1 MRILNVDDNAEN
13 RYLIEMVGR
22 AHGWEVVRAR
32 NGAEALEELDKGH
45 FDLIISDILMPEV
58 DGFQLCHEVKSRERT
73 DKIPFV
79 FYTAT
84 YTAKQDEEFGLSLG
98 ASRFIVKPVEPEEF
112 MAIIDEVMDEAKR
125 GKPPAQAK
133 VQEVSDYLKGYN
145 ARLIHKLD
153 RKIAQ
158 LEAAQRDLQ
167 ASLEAGNRE
176 IVQRKRAEEERARL
190 EAQFLQSQKLE
201 SVGRLAGGIAH
212 DFNNLLTVI
221 NGFSEMLLGKVLE
234 GDPLRSGLEE
244 IRSAGERAAKLTRQL
259 LAFSR
264 KQVSNPRS
272 LSITQ
277 VVGEIRN
284 MIQRLV
290 GDDVEVVTELA
301 PSLPEVMIDE
311 GQLHQV
317 LLNLVVNARDAM
329 AGGGRL
335 TIETRRVELD
345 QSSEAVQVRALPP
358 GRYVSLTVTDTGS
371 GMDVA
376 TLERIF
382 EPFVTTKPEGSG
394 TGLGLSTVYGI
405 VKQCGGWIRVESQP
419 GRGSM
424 FQVYLPEAE
433 AAARE
438 KTESPSP
445 IAAALR
451 GTETVLV
458 AEDNGSVRGLIAA
471 ILKEYGYLVLEAA
484 TGNDAVLLA
493 ERHPGSIDLLVA
505 DVQMPGMSGLEL
517 AKQLSQLEPNMRVL
531 FASGYGEGVTA
542 ETTLSIPG
550 VSYLQ
555 KPFAPVALAAKVRE
569 MFRMT
574 GGARNAPAH
583 L

>member
-1 MRILNVDDNAEN
+1 ML
-13 RYLIEMVGR
+13 
-22 AHGWEVVRAR
+22 H
-32 NGAEALEELDKGH
+32 
-45 FDLIISDILMPEV
+45 P
-58 DGFQLCHEVKSRERT
+58 QVK
-73 DKIPFV
+73 
-79 FYTAT
+79 
-84 YTAKQDEEFGLSLG
+84 
-98 ASRFIVKPVEPEEF
+98 
-112 MAIIDEVMDEAKR
+112 
-125 GKPPAQAK
+125 
-133 VQEVSDYLKGYN
+133 
-145 ARLIHKLD
+145 
-153 RKIAQ
+153 
-158 LEAAQRDLQ
+158 
-167 ASLEAGNRE
+167 
-176 IVQRKRAEEERARL
+176 
-190 EAQFLQSQKLE
+190 
-201 SVGRLAGGIAH
+201 
-212 DFNNLLTVI
+212 
-221 NGFSEMLLGKVLE
+221 
-234 GDPLRSGLEE
+234 
-244 IRSAGERAAKLTRQL
+244 
-259 LAFSR
+259 
-264 KQVSNPRS
+264 
-272 LSITQ
+272 
-277 VVGEIRN
+277 
-284 MIQRLV
+284 
-290 GDDVEVVTELA
+290 
-301 PSLPEVMIDE
+301 
-311 GQLHQV
+311 
-317 LLNLVVNARDAM
+317 
-329 AGGGRL
+329 
-335 TIETRRVELD
+335 
-345 QSSEAVQVRALPP
+345 P
-358 GRYVSLTVTDTGS
+358 GRYVMLAVRDTGS
-371 GMDVA
+371 GMSHETKA
-376 TLERIF
+376 HIF
-382 EPFVTTKPEGSG
+382 EPFFTTKPEGSG